1 MANELTSITHPI
13 AVEINNC
20 KQLLTKLIE
29 PINERLLVVSIAEA
43 VTQEE
48 ETTLGGISR
57 VKVLKIKPESDVF
70 RLSFVDFIS
79 YAVTEEMYAQ
89 ASEQQVSEG
98 GWLRIYSKSFFID
111 FVNNTTW
118 ATSEFPGPLFHF
130 QINTLD
136 HTIDIVTSKPP
147 EVVRV

>member
-1 MANELTSITHPI
+1 MANELTSITHPV

-20 KQLLTKLIE
+20 KRLLTKLIE
-29 PINERLLVVSIAEA
+29 PINQRLLTVSIADA
-43 VTQEE
+43 VAQEE
-48 ETTLGGISR
+48 ATSVGGISG
-57 VKVLKIKPESDVF
+57 VQPLEIKPESDVF

-89 ASEQQVSEG
+89 YSDGQVSEG
-98 GWLRIYSKSFFID
+98 EWLRIYSKSFFLD
-111 FVNNTTW
+111 FVSKTTW
-118 ATSEFPGPLFHF
+118 ATSEFPGPLVHF

-147 EVVRV
+147 EIVRV